1 MSAALV
7 QDKKAPH
14 TFVDDLESILYVIL
28 WIILLYSPS
37 SLDTPSL
44 TAFIQMVLD
53 PAEYEGTG
61 GSCKKD
67 FLIGHSVLQH
77 LTFEGRPSLQPLLMD
92 LATLFAV
99 RYEPEPSARQN
110 QVLASL
116 KQFATLDPSMFDH
129 PVLNYYNRLSYLK
142 SHTHVIKLLIKHI
155 EIESW
160 PRNDSAEQQ
169 RLVVPETVGAKRPK
183 TGFQLSDRPS
193 KKVRVDSSDD

>member
-1 MSAALV
+1 VFGVLMAINILISPQGTWQFMSAALV

-67 FLIGHSVLQH
+67 FLIGRSVLQH
-77 LTFEGRPSLQPLLMD
+77 LTFEG
-92 LATLFAV
+92 
-99 RYEPEPSARQN
+99 
-110 QVLASL
+110 
-116 KQFATLDPSMFDH
+116 
-129 PVLNYYNRLSYLK
+129 
-142 SHTHVIKLLIKHI
+142 
-155 EIESW
+155 
-160 PRNDSAEQQ
+160 
-169 RLVVPETVGAKRPK
+169 
-183 TGFQLSDRPS
+183 
-193 KKVRVDSSDD
+193 